1 MLAFDRLLRAW
12 VVAHRVAGLDVVMW
26 ALSLL
31 GRGGMVWL
39 GLGAIIAVRQ
49 RRLGVFTAVLLAVLL
64 ASALA
69 NNVLKP
75 LFQRDRPFVATS
87 DDVIGGCPDDASF
100 PSGHSANAFA
110 GAFVLSRVAG
120 SSGALAWWTLAG
132 AIAYSRVYLGVH
144 YPLDVIGGARV
155 GVGCGILAM
164 RLTGRTT

>member
-1 MLAFDRLLRAW
+1 MLEVDRLVRTW
-12 VVAHRVAGLDVVMW
+12 VVAHRVGALDFVMW
-26 ALSLL
+26 ILSVV

-39 GLGAIIAVRQ
+39 GLGAAIAIRQ
-49 RRLGVFTAVLLAVLL
+49 RRLRIFTSVLLAILL

-75 LFQRDRPFVATS
+75 LFHRERPFVAMPG
-87 DDVIGGCPDDASF
+87 DVIGGRPDTASF
-100 PSGHSANAFA
+100 PSGHSSNAFA
-110 GAFVLSRVAG
+110 GALVLSRVAAPA
-120 SSGALAWWTLAG
+120 ALVWWGLAA

-144 YPLDVIGGARV
+144 YPLDVIAGALV